1 MFTFQSIPNM
11 PVARLHMKL
20 PAFFKIKSRIG
31 LKNAPIHQREPNVG
45 VEDGPDAVISGE
57 FLNSFPQSPVYTYK
71 FAKPEEVLPTF
82 FNQVLAK
89 SVAECR
95 DAINRSL
102 RPDQTQVVIGGDHSV
117 TFPSVLAV
125 IERMNIGEEM
135 GYIQFDS
142 HADINLQ
149 ATSPTDNFHGMYV
162 RALVDHFDIPEIEAL
177 VPQKLPTSNL
187 LYIGNL
193 DLDPAEQKFFDER
206 AIRNLT
212 KSDLVERKSQSLET
226 LRHFIS
232 CFTHL
237 HITFDLD
244 CLHERVAPATGIPA
258 ADGLELAHVVEMFDL
273 LSQHTSFSLDVVEV
287 NPRRPGAKQ
296 TIQVAQNVVKHFF

>member
-1 MFTFQSIPNM
+1 MARPN
-11 PVARLHMKL
+11 MKL

-31 LKNAPIHQREPNVG
+31 LKNAPIYQKEPNVG
-45 VEDGPDAVISGE
+45 VEDGPDAIVSGE
-57 FLNSFPQSPVYTYK
+57 FLRRFPQSSVYTYE
-71 FAKPEEVLPTF
+71 FAKPGGVQPDS
-82 FNQVLAK
+82 FNYVLAK

-102 RPDQTQVVIGGDHSV
+102 NSDQTQVVIGGDHSV

-125 IERMNIGEEM
+125 MERMNIGEEM

-142 HADINLQ
+142 HADMNLQ

-212 KSDLVERKSQSLET
+212 KSDLIERKAQSLET
-226 LRHFIS
+226 LRHFMS
-232 CFTHL
+232 CFKHL

-244 CLHERVAPATGIPA
+244 CLHERIAPATGIPA
-258 ADGLELAHVVEMFDL
+258 ADGLELAHVIEMFDL
-273 LSQHTSFSLDVVEV
+273 LSHHASFSLDVVEV
-287 NPRRPGAKQ
+287 NPRKPGAKQ
-296 TIQVAQNVVKHFF
+296 TIQVAQEVLRRFF